1 MGFVVKYKDRD
12 SNVSYFWYN
21 SIIINKEDSPARR
34 LGQEKTFAM
43 SFFQKAAPGG
53 ISWLIVGLGNP
64 DKKYEKTRHNAGF
77 IAVDEIASSLSVDIT
92 KKKFEALTADANIA
106 GERVLLMKP
115 QTYMNLSGMAVG
127 KAAAFY
133 KIPPERIIVLF
144 DDISLP
150 VSKLRIRRK
159 GTHGGHNGIRSIIDH
174 LQSDNFPRV
183 KIGVGEKPRP
193 EYDLADWVLST
204 FTKDELAGIH
214 DVADHCLEIV
224 EMIIRGQVDRAMNK
238 YNS

>member
-1 MGFVVKYKDRD
+1 
-12 SNVSYFWYN
+12 
-21 SIIINKEDSPARR
+21 
-34 LGQEKTFAM
+34 M
-43 SFFQKAAPGG
+43 SFFHKSAPGG
-53 ISWLIVGLGNP
+53 VSWLIVGLGNP

-77 IAVDEIASSLSVDIT
+77 IAIDAIAASLSVDIT
-92 KKKFEALTADANIA
+92 KKKYDALTVDTNIA
-106 GERVLLMKP
+106 GQRVLLMKP
-115 QTYMNLSGMAVG
+115 QTYMNLSGVAVE
-127 KAAAFY
+127 KAASFY

-159 GTHGGHNGIRSIIDH
+159 GSHGGHNGIRSIVDYLH
-174 LQSDNFPRV
+174 SDNFPRV

-204 FTKDELAGIH
+204 FTKDELSGIQ
-214 DVADHCLEIV
+214 DVAGHCLEIV
-224 EMIIRGQVDRAMNK
+224 ELIIKGQVDKAMNL